1 VVIFKSANLAVR
13 ETKAGTRMIKAHV
26 AFTAKKNTKLMFT
39 KLSDF
44 FNRSR
49 NVIKCVVEGRE
60 LQIRNKSLHRGDQ
73 QKE

>member
-1 VVIFKSANLAVR
+1 
-13 ETKAGTRMIKAHV
+13 MIKAHV

-39 KLSDF
+39 RLSDF
-44 FNRSR
+44 FNHS
-49 NVIKCVVEGRE
+49 GRE

>member
-1 VVIFKSANLAVR
+1 
-13 ETKAGTRMIKAHV
+13 
-26 AFTAKKNTKLMFT
+26 MFT